1 MFGVTCKNF
10 QAQTTKMGGSATG
23 ATSTVAGVGGLVTG
37 PSALATQPPDGR
49 RATVCFL

>member
-1 MFGVTCKNF
+1 MFGVTCKKF
-10 QAQTTKMGGSATG
+10 QAQTTKMGGS

-37 PSALATQPPDGR
+37 PSAPATQPPDGG